1 MNADFDPDEFS
12 RTIAYEAPE
21 AIIYADA
28 SGRVRFWNHGAERIF
43 GFRAS
48 EAIGQTLDIIIPER
62 LRKRHWEAFTRAMK
76 TGKIR
81 YGTGD
86 VLEVP
91 AIRKDG
97 ARVSVEFSMLLFRD
111 PSGNVVGAGAVLRDV
126 TERFEEMKR
135 LRERLQ
141 ELGVPSSVGHSWH

>member
-1 MNADFDPDEFS
+1 MNTAFDEDEFS
-12 RTIAYEAPE
+12 RTLACEAPE

-43 GFRAS
+43 GFRAT
-48 EAIGQTLDIIIPER
+48 EAIGQTLDIIIPED
-62 LRKRHWEAFTRAMK
+62 LRNRHWEGFMQAMK

-81 YGTGD
+81 YGSGD

-91 AIRKDG
+91 AMRKDG
-97 ARVSVEFSMLLFRD
+97 VRVSVEFSMLLFHDR
-111 PSGNVVGAGAVLRDV
+111 SGNVVGVGAVLRDV

-141 ELGVPSSVGHSWH
+141 ELGVGSSMRHSWH